1 MEMKFKWI
9 VVAAAALIAALGVI
23 AADPALA
30 RVKHKAYRH
39 CAPQPREYSW
49 GGELFN
55 PAPQP
60 NGCAPPVYAYGRY
73 VGQDPDPFIR
83 QQLLRDPATG
93 YSSEFSR

>member
-1 MEMKFKWI
+1 MKFSWI
-9 VVAAAALIAALGVI
+9 VVAGAALIAALGVI

-30 RVKHKAYRH
+30 RAKHKAYRH
-39 CAPQPREYSW
+39 CARPAARIFLGLGW
-49 GGELFN
+49 LFN

-83 QQLLRDPATG
+83 HQLQRDPATG
-93 YSSEFSR
+93 YSADFRR

>member
-9 VVAAAALIAALGVI
+9 VVAVAALGII

-30 RVKHKAYRH
+30 RAKHQAYRH
-39 CAPQPREYSW
+39 CAPQPRDTSW
-49 GGELFN
+49 SGWLFN

-73 VGQDPDPFIR
+73 IGQNSDPTSGSSLCAIR
-83 QQLLRDPATG
+83 PPAIRAN
-93 YSSEFSR
+93 SCAS